1 MPIHARQI
9 SGQEESE
16 MQKKRG
22 IRRGLTLLLAVLCAQ
37 TALVLGGCAS
47 DAPEKT
53 ESGSTAVTTAGEDS
67 KQSDT
72 KKTTTTTTA
81 TASKKTSTTQKTT
94 AAASGSP
101 SETKPAKSSSRNDA
115 APSGEQDAE
124 RAGEAEEVQTP
135 AGVQAEEG
143 ELPVLTD
150 AAKNSG
156 GSSKNTAKQTEPH
169 TDAPVEE
176 SVIELPFVP
185 AE

>member
-9 SGQEESE
+9 SGQEELK
-16 MQKKRG
+16 MQTKRG
-22 IRRGLTLLLAVLCAQ
+22 IRCGLTLLLAVLCAQ
-37 TALVLGGCAS
+37 TVLVLGGCAS
-47 DAPEKT
+47 EAPEKT
-53 ESGSTAVTTAGEDS
+53 ESGSTAVTTAEEDS
-67 KQSDT
+67 RQSDT
-72 KKTTTTTTA
+72 RKTTTDTA
-81 TASKKTSTTQKTT
+81 TASKKTSTTQKTA

-124 RAGEAEEVQTP
+124 RAGEAEEAQTP

-156 GSSKNTAKQTEPH
+156 SSSKQTKPN
-169 TDAPVEE
+169 TDAPAEE

>member
-9 SGQEESE
+9 SGQEELK

-53 ESGSTAVTTAGEDS
+53 ESGSTAVTTAEEDG

-72 KKTTTTTTA
+72 RKTTTTTA
-81 TASKKTSTTQKTT
+81 TASKKTSTTQKIA

-115 APSGEQDAE
+115 APSGEQDAAH
-124 RAGEAEEVQTP
+124 AGEAEEAQTP

-156 GSSKNTAKQTEPH
+156 SSSKQTEPH
-169 TDAPVEE
+169 TDAPAEE

>member
-9 SGQEESE
+9 SGQEELK

-22 IRRGLTLLLAVLCAQ
+22 IRRGLTLLLAVFCAQ
-37 TALVLGGCAS
+37 TALALGGCAS

-53 ESGSTAVTTAGEDS
+53 ESGSTAVTTAEEDS
-67 KQSDT
+67 RQSDT
-72 KKTTTTTTA
+72 KKTTTATA
-81 TASKKTSTTQKTT
+81 TASKKTSTTQKTA

-101 SETKPAKSSSRNDA
+101 SKTKPAKSSSRNDA
-115 APSGEQDAE
+115 APSGEQDAAH
-124 RAGEAEEVQTP
+124 AGEAEEAQTP

-143 ELPVLTD
+143 GLPVVTE
-150 AAKNSG
+150 AAKNCGSG
-156 GSSKNTAKQTEPH
+156 SKQTKPN
-169 TDAPVEE
+169 TDSPAEE

>member
-9 SGQEESE
+9 SGQEELK

-22 IRRGLTLLLAVLCAQ
+22 IRRGLTLLLAVFCAQ
-37 TALVLGGCAS
+37 TALALGGCAS

-53 ESGSTAVTTAGEDS
+53 ESGSTAVTTAEEDS
-67 KQSDT
+67 RQSDT
-72 KKTTTTTTA
+72 KKTTTATA
-81 TASKKTSTTQKTT
+81 TSSQKT
-94 AAASGSP
+94 AAAAAGSP

-115 APSGEQDAE
+115 APSGEQDAAH
-124 RAGEAEEVQTP
+124 AGEAEEAQTP

-156 GSSKNTAKQTEPH
+156 SSSKQTEPN
-169 TDAPVEE
+169 TDAPAEE

>member
-1 MPIHARQI
+1 
-9 SGQEESE
+9 

-22 IRRGLTLLLAVLCAQ
+22 IRRGLTLLLAVFCAQ
-37 TALVLGGCAS
+37 TALALGGCAS

-53 ESGSTAVTTAGEDS
+53 ESGSTAVTTAEEDS
-67 KQSDT
+67 RQSDT
-72 KKTTTTTTA
+72 KKTTTATA
-81 TASKKTSTTQKTT
+81 TASKKTSTTQKTA

-101 SETKPAKSSSRNDA
+101 SKTKPAKSSSRNDA
-115 APSGEQDAE
+115 APSGEQDAAH
-124 RAGEAEEVQTP
+124 AGE
-135 AGVQAEEG
+135 AEEG

-156 GSSKNTAKQTEPH
+156 SSSKQTKPN
-169 TDAPVEE
+169 TDAPAEE

>member
-9 SGQEESE
+9 SGQEELK

-22 IRRGLTLLLAVLCAQ
+22 IRRGLTLLLAVFCAQ
-37 TALVLGGCAS
+37 TALALGGCAS
-47 DAPEKT
+47 EAPEKT

-72 KKTTTTTTA
+72 RKTTTTTT
-81 TASKKTSTTQKTT
+81 TASKKTSTTQKTA

-115 APSGEQDAE
+115 APSGEQDAAH
-124 RAGEAEEVQTP
+124 AGEAEEAQTP

-156 GSSKNTAKQTEPH
+156 SSSKQTEPH
-169 TDAPVEE
+169 TDAPAEE

>member
-1 MPIHARQI
+1 
-9 SGQEESE
+9 

-22 IRRGLTLLLAVLCAQ
+22 IRRGLTLLLAVFCAQ
-37 TALVLGGCAS
+37 TALALGGCAS

-53 ESGSTAVTTAGEDS
+53 ESGSTAVTTAEEDS
-67 KQSDT
+67 RQSDT
-72 KKTTTTTTA
+72 KKTTIATA
-81 TASKKTSTTQKTT
+81 TASKKTSATQKTA

-115 APSGEQDAE
+115 ASSGEQDAAH
-124 RAGEAEEVQTP
+124 AGEAEEAQTP

-156 GSSKNTAKQTEPH
+156 SSSKQTEPN
-169 TDAPVEE
+169 TDAPTEE

>member
-1 MPIHARQI
+1 
-9 SGQEESE
+9 

-22 IRRGLTLLLAVLCAQ
+22 IRRGLTLLLAVFCAQ
-37 TALVLGGCAS
+37 TALALGGCAS

-53 ESGSTAVTTAGEDS
+53 ESGSTAVTTTEEDS
-67 KQSDT
+67 RQSDT
-72 KKTTTTTTA
+72 KKITTATA
-81 TASKKTSTTQKTT
+81 TASKKTSTTQKTA

-101 SETKPAKSSSRNDA
+101 VEKRSRRRSSSRNDA
-115 APSGEQDAE
+115 APSGEQDAAH
-124 RAGEAEEVQTP
+124 AGEAEKAQTP

-156 GSSKNTAKQTEPH
+156 SSSKQTEPN
-169 TDAPVEE
+169 TDAPAEK